1 MTGAES
7 YMEFTEQI
15 VALAIAQSGA
25 FGFAGTINT
34 ELAGKT

>member
-7 YMEFTEQI
+7 YMEFAEKF
-15 VALAIAQSGA
+15 VAPAIAQSGA